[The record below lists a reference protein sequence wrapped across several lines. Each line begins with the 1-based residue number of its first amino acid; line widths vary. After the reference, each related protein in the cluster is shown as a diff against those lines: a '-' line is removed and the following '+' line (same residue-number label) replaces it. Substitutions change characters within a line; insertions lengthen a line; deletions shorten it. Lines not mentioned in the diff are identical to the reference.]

1 MLKKLPKLICDV
13 EDGAQ
18 CFFCIVYNVSGL
30 AMWWYLKFFCPLP
43 LLIENTND

>member
-18 CFFCIVYNVSGL
+18 CFFCIVYNVGGL
-30 AMWWYLKFFCPLP
+30 
-43 LLIENTND
+43 LLCWNLLLSSPATEAKQNQ